1 MAYKEL
7 LRSGARISPRDL
19 NRVNFLITK
28 GDHILLANFSDLG
41 LSKGYIN
48 YCARHAPEIFTQGFG
63 NKKDVEFNEETAVW
77 SLGIIAL
84 ELLYLK
90 KQVPFE

>member
-41 LSKGYIN
+41 LSNSSWFNIDF
-48 YCARHAPEIFTQGFG
+48 EQQGLG
-63 NKKDVEFNEETAVW
+63 NKKDVEFTEETAVW
-77 SLGIIAL
+77 ILGIIAL